1 MPIYEYK
8 CQECSHQL
16 EAIQKFS
23 DDALTECPKCGK
35 QALKKM
41 ISASAFH
48 LKGTGWYETDFKNS
62 GKKPEKKEAKS
73 EKKGAKSEKKAATS
87 ASGAGST

>member
-8 CQECSHQL
+8 CEECGHQL

-23 DDALTECPKCGK
+23 DAPLTDCPECNKP
-35 QALKKM
+35 ALKKM
-41 ISASAFH
+41 LSASAFH

-62 GKKPEKKEAKS
+62 GKKPEKKAAKP
-73 EKKGAKSEKKAATS
+73 EKKAASS
-87 ASGAGST
+87 AGGAGST

>member
-8 CQECSHQL
+8 CEECGHQM

-23 DDALTECPKCGK
+23 DDPLIECPECKK
-35 QALKKM
+35 QSLKKM

-62 GKKPEKKEAKS
+62 GKKPEKKP
-73 EKKGAKSEKKAATS
+73 EKKAA
-87 ASGAGST
+87 ASVSDSSKKASK